1 MILGTVSASDRIAPV
16 HGLHPSERS
25 VCVEFAGRK
34 SGDELVSYFQLCDIY
49 VHTPKVVDLKF
60 EGFGIVYLE
69 ASACGKPIVATDA
82 GGVRDAVIDGE
93 TGLIAGLL
101 AKVRASLDLQ
111 MMEPT
116 FERIFG
122 GKNAMR
128 LTSASAVTSAVEKV
142 RVRLELD

>member
-1 MILGTVSASDRIAPV
+1 MIAPS
-16 HGLHPSERS
+16 LAPTT
-25 VCVEFAGRK
+25 AGK
-34 SGDELVSYFQLCDIY
+34 G
-49 VHTPKVVDLKF
+49 
-60 EGFGIVYLE
+60 
-69 ASACGKPIVATDA
+69 PI
-82 GGVRDAVIDGE
+82 GE